1 MEGDEAIIRIE
12 NTEDYVDQGP
22 TEMKSKQAV
31 KLLRELK
38 RNVALDKIS
47 ILKWEGN
54 VDFMR
59 AMMPSGLGLPGNITG
74 DDIKFQIILTVPLTR
89 NICFLKLMWLLGK
102 SQWRYPK
109 LYTGCLYQAPVSAM
123 WPMELVLT
131 PTTRPWP
138 HKACIQC
145 KSYEEW

>member
-47 ILKWEGN
+47 ILK
-54 VDFMR
+54 
-59 AMMPSGLGLPGNITG
+59 
-74 DDIKFQIILTVPLTR
+74 
-89 NICFLKLMWLLGK
+89 
-102 SQWRYPK
+102 
-109 LYTGCLYQAPVSAM
+109 
-123 WPMELVLT
+123 
-131 PTTRPWP
+131 
-138 HKACIQC
+138 
-145 KSYEEW
+145 